1 VTYAMPDSLLGRIAN
16 WSKRPT
22 YPYAV
27 CGLVVLLVVPLCAA
41 KERPAR
47 VNLFP
52 RLKAGQTFEY
62 QISYHSDKQIK
73 TESNVIVATP
83 ADSAKI
89 EVSVLLVL
97 EVLGVQAQGDRAVI
111 HARTK
116 FEVPNSDAPL
126 TLSPTGAPD
135 KQKHNQDANAKF
147 VEFTILA
154 DGRLDR
160 LSGPDVLSPE
170 QQQAWQEWASRFLLA
185 AEFRRPVARIAQK
198 WNSVERESSPAP
210 IAGLRWIRESTYVR
224 DEPCGAVHLT
234 VQNSILPSHGEP
246 ENCAVILTN
255 ATLNQ
260 DSSAKNATPDDFK
273 LHELRTA
280 GTARGVNR
288 VITYV
293 SLKTGLV
300 VRATEEASQQMN
312 VIVVKADGS
321 NRVHYDVMATSHS
334 EVVLVEQSALEPRN
348 SP

>member
-1 VTYAMPDSLLGRIAN
+1 MPDSLLGRIAN
-16 WSKRPT
+16 SSKRPT
-22 YPYAV
+22 YRCAV
-27 CGLVVLLVVPLCAA
+27 CVLVVLLLVPLCAA

-89 EVSVLLVL
+89 DVNVLLLL

-116 FEVPNSDAPL
+116 FEIPNSDAPL
-126 TLSPTGAPD
+126 AFSPTEAPD
-135 KQKHNQDANAKF
+135 KQKHNQDANAEF

-160 LSGPDVLSPE
+160 LSGLDVLSPE

-185 AEFRRPVARIAQK
+185 AGFRTPVARIAQR

-234 VQNSILPSHGEP
+234 LENSVLPSDAAS

-260 DSSAKNATPDDFK
+260 DSSTKNATPDDFK

-280 GTARGVNR
+280 GTARGANR
-288 VITYV
+288 MITYV

-312 VIVVKADGS
+312 VIVAKADSS

-334 EVVLVEQSALEPRN
+334 EVVLIEQSALEPRN